1 MALPCV
7 RMSRGKPTTHKRQQ
21 GEAVLVR
28 MRDIEKRYL
37 EAAAKRK
44 TADISRDTPGA
55 TVGLGPLL
63 RGGGLRWAEQILGL
77 TIEEFETQEKR
88 GHGNGGRK

>member
-1 MALPCV
+1 MP
-7 RMSRGKPTTHKRQQ
+7 RTKPPAHKRQQ
-21 GEAVLVR
+21 EEAVLVR
-28 MRDIEKRYL
+28 MRGVEKRYL

-55 TVGLGPLL
+55 SVGLGPLL

-77 TIEEFETQEKR
+77 TIEEFESQEKR
-88 GHGNGGRK
+88 GNGGRK

>member
-1 MALPCV
+1 M
-7 RMSRGKPTTHKRQQ
+7 
-21 GEAVLVR
+21 LVR
-28 MRDIEKRYL
+28 MRGVEKRYL
-37 EAAAKRK
+37 ETAAKRK

-77 TIEEFETQEKR
+77 TLEEFEAQEKR
-88 GHGNGGRK
+88 GKGGNGK